1 MWNMSRGKVFSFSV
15 FDAVLTKRTATSAG
29 LFCALQHQLRSR
41 HDLAVPL
48 QFIEEF
54 FEVRVS
60 ADACAREAS
69 DEEEILLDE
78 IYAQIGLR
86 FPEIPAAVIESIKQ
100 AELEVENELLFGV
113 PETIRRIHRLLDEG
127 ERVVL
132 VCDTYLPEKTLRRLL
147 TEVDSRLR
155 ECPLYVSSTIRK
167 SMASGGLFLHLLR
180 SEGIKPKQLAH
191 CGSNIHTDIKT
202 ARSLGIRGSLY
213 QATWLSEIE
222 VRYFE
227 EDNLFAQL
235 LAGVSRSFRL
245 MHPDASNPALIGAC
259 LAGPMFY
266 GFILDVL
273 RQARER
279 GISKLY
285 FIARDG
291 MVFLRI
297 ARAIAQVNPM
307 GLDLRYLYGSRRAFR
322 LPSVFEITPREKR
335 WLAERIPA
343 LSLSMLAERLDM
355 TGDALRAFLPEPMQ
369 ARFNDLDT
377 SMSEDLAMEVVEL
390 LDEIPPLRDRILQ
403 NAARDRD
410 EIIAYLRQEGFF
422 DDPRVAT
429 VDIGWMGGSQDSLYK
444 IAASHKR
451 DIEIHGFYFGL
462 FHYSKYTTRRNSKTA
477 YAILPNHTTNNIV
490 ALHTELLAQ
499 ADHGQT
505 IGYQR
510 LANGT
515 TVPRLRDDGDHLHD
529 WGVSDFLAGV
539 EWFSSE
545 YARTAEHYPLA
556 PQHFLAVVPTLFS
569 LMMKP
574 TPLIA
579 ETLGAVPYSGDHC
592 DLKLRESA
600 PAFSV
605 RQALSYAFSQ
615 RYENRRLMTEWYE
628 ATLVRSSPLARAIL
642 KLHPFVQGSKY
653 VIKHSLLLIINKI
666 KNIHASGRRWTRQR
680 SAGSAKRVS
689 PVKREMPEIR

>member
-1 MWNMSRGKVFSFSV
+1 MS
-15 FDAVLTKRTATSAG
+15 
-29 LFCALQHQLRSR
+29 
-41 HDLAVPL
+41 VPL
-48 QFIEEF
+48 QFVEEF
-54 FEVRVS
+54 FEIRVS
-60 ADACAREAS
+60 AEACAREAS
-69 DEEEILLDE
+69 DEEEVLLDE
-78 IYAQIGLR
+78 IYARIGLR
-86 FPEIPAAVIESIKQ
+86 FPEIPAAVIENIKQ
-100 AELEVENELLFGV
+100 AELEVEEELIFGV
-113 PETIRRIHRLLDEG
+113 PETLRTIHRRLDEG

-132 VCDTYLPEKTLRRLL
+132 VCDTYLAEATLRRLL
-147 TEVDSRLR
+147 TRVDSRLR

-167 SMASGGLFLHLLR
+167 TMESGGLFLHLLR
-180 SEGIKPKQLAH
+180 SEGIKPRQLAH
-191 CGSNIHTDIKT
+191 HGSNIETDVKT

-213 QATWLSEIE
+213 KATWLSEIE

-245 MHPDASNPALIGAC
+245 MHPDASNPAMIGAC

-266 GFILDVL
+266 GFIWDVL
-273 RQARER
+273 RQASER

-322 LPSVFEITPREKR
+322 LPSLFEITPREKR

-355 TGDALRAFLPEPMQ
+355 KGEELRAFLPEPMR
-369 ARFNDLDT
+369 ARFHDLDA
-377 SMSEDLAMEVVEL
+377 SMSEDLATEVVDL
-390 LDEIPPLRDRILQ
+390 LDEIPALRDRILE

-410 EIIAYLRQEGFF
+410 DIIAYLRQEGFF

-477 YAILPNHTTNNIV
+477 YAIVPNHTTDNIV

-505 IGYQR
+505 IGYRR
-510 LANGT
+510 LADGT
-515 TVPRLRDDGDHLHD
+515 TVPRLRDDGDHLRD
-529 WGVSDFLAGV
+529 WGVGDFLAGV

-545 YARTAEHYPLA
+545 YARAAERYPLA
-556 PQHFLAVVPTLFS
+556 PEHFLAVVPRLFS

-579 ETLGAVPYSGDHC
+579 GTLGAVPYSGDHC

-615 RYENRRLMTEWYE
+615 RYENRRLMTEWCE

-642 KLHPFVQGSKY
+642 RLHPLVQGSKY
-653 VIKHSLLLIINKI
+653 AIKHSLLFIINKI
-666 KNIHASGRRWTRQR
+666 KDIQAPGSRGTRKRR
-680 SAGSAKRVS
+680 AGSPKRGS
-689 PVKREMPEIR
+689 SMKRETLELR